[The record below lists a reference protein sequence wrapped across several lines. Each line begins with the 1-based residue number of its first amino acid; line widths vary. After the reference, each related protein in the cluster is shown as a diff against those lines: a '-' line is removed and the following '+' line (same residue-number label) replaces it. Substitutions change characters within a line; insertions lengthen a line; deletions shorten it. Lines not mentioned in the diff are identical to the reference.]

1 MEEEVEKYR
10 ADCLALCNRLLYE
23 MERNRDDADLFCS
36 GEIHKAYVTA
46 NENVAEQVRNI
57 KAKIRQL

>member
-36 GEIHKAYVTA
+36 GEIHKAYVTV
-46 NENVAEQVRNI
+46 NDKVAEQVRNI